1 MRLLALDTATEACS
15 VAILVDGRTLARFE
29 VAGRSHTQQM
39 LPMVHGL
46 MAEAGLSFAQLDALV
61 CGIGPGSFAGVR
73 IGVGFMK
80 GLALS
85 LDRPVVGI
93 SSLAMLAQGAIDA
106 GATRVIASIDARM
119 NEIYVG
125 TFQRG
130 ADGLAQALGA
140 ARVEPPDVFDEPA
153 SGPWHGVGTGW
164 GTYEAALRT
173 GTKGELLKVDGAA
186 LPHAQAAL
194 KLAQLMLA
202 AGQALTADALEP
214 LYLRDKVALTLEEQV
229 QLRASRAA
237 PETRA

>member
-15 VAILVDGRTLARFE
+15 AAILIDGRTLARFE

-46 MAEAGLSFAQLDALV
+46 MAEAGLSFPQLDGFV

-73 IGVGFMK
+73 IGVGFVK

-93 SSLAMLAQGAIDA
+93 SSLTMLAQAAVDA
-106 GATRVIASIDARM
+106 GARKVIASIDARM

-125 TFQRG
+125 TFEAG
-130 ADGLAQALGA
+130 ADGLCRPLSASH
-140 ARVEPPDVFDEPA
+140 VMPPDLFREA
-153 SGPWHGVGTGW
+153 AAGPWHAVGTGW
-164 GTYEAALRT
+164 STYEAVMRRGVA
-173 GTKGELLKVDGAA
+173 GDLLHIDGAA
-186 LPHAQAAL
+186 LPRAQTAL
-194 KLAQLMLA
+194 KLALPQFA
-202 AGQALTADALEP
+202 AGTALSADDLAP

-229 QLRASRAA
+229 QLRASRN
-237 PETRA
+237 